1 MEGIIVK
8 TTGHLYHVLSDNGE
22 VVECNLKGNFRMH
35 SISSTNPIVV
45 GDRVCFE
52 KNTHQIATI
61 TSIKPRS
68 NEMVRRSSNLSKQA
82 HILAANIDLAALVVS
97 VNYPETST
105 VFIDRF
111 IAAAE
116 SFKIPVVI
124 VINKI
129 DLYDAVE
136 LEQVAAWKELYQSIG
151 YPCYSVSA
159 RNDEGVDA
167 LRKLLEN
174 KITLLSGNSGVGK
187 SSLLNLLV
195 HHSEMKT
202 RAISEYHNKGM
213 HTTTFSEMF
222 PMNDGGFVIDTPG
235 IKGFGMVNIPPEE
248 IAHYFRELFEISSQC
263 KFYNCTHLHEPGCAV
278 IEAVQDSR
286 IHLSR
291 YTSYL
296 SIVDEYEKGKY
307 R

>member
-1 MEGIIVK
+1 
-8 TTGHLYHVLSDNGE
+8 
-22 VVECNLKGNFRMH
+22 
-35 SISSTNPIVV
+35 
-45 GDRVCFE
+45 
-52 KNTHQIATI
+52 
-61 TSIKPRS
+61 
-68 NEMVRRSSNLSKQA
+68 
-82 HILAANIDLAALVVS
+82 
-97 VNYPETST
+97 
-105 VFIDRF
+105 
-111 IAAAE
+111 
-116 SFKIPVVI
+116 
-124 VINKI
+124 
-129 DLYDAVE
+129 
-136 LEQVAAWKELYQSIG
+136 
-151 YPCYSVSA
+151 
-159 RNDEGVDA
+159 
-167 LRKLLEN
+167 
-174 KITLLSGNSGVGK
+174 
-187 SSLLNLLV
+187 
-195 HHSEMKT
+195 MKT

-286 IHLSR
+286 IYLSR